1 MKRIKK
7 IRKELEKWLNI
18 PKVLVAN
25 KVYEVE
31 LKAKNKVIDE
41 LNEKIINLEVRIKFF
56 EINNEKLNSQVIK
69 LKREIENEQK

>member
-7 IRKELEKWLNI
+7 IRKELEKWLKI
-18 PKVLVAN
+18 PKILVAN
-25 KVYEVE
+25 KVYEAE